1 MCNLRI
7 LKIYNSPLGE
17 SIVRPSEDLQSL
29 SDKLTYLQWD
39 GYSSKIFPINFIPEN
54 LVELVMP
61 NSQVEQLWSGVQP
74 LGSLK
79 KIDLSGCS
87 NLTKTPDLSDALN
100 LTNLTLEGCLSLGKF
115 PELPRNVKNL
125 NLSKTSIRE
134 VPSSIQRVSCLEIFD
149 LSDCRNLE
157 SLPTAICKLKSLQ
170 SLYLSGC
177 SKFRNFPEIVEP
189 MERLAELELD
199 RTAIKK
205 LHPSIEN
212 LVGLVSLHLKMC
224 QNLEFVPDS
233 IYNISSLEY
242 VSLWQCVRLKC
253 PSPDDLPKYLDA
265 SRTVVPRVESSRTVL
280 MRRRDSF
287 SNVGSSTRRYNYL
300 QRVPAET
307 AGSSSNQQSYSDLM
321 ILNPEPKESRIAPSL
336 REESILRE
344 ESTLSKFFSTTLKWR
359 TKG

>member
-1 MCNLRI
+1 M
-7 LKIYNSPLGE
+7 
-17 SIVRPSEDLQSL
+17 
-29 SDKLTYLQWD
+29 
-39 GYSSKIFPINFIPEN
+39 
-54 LVELVMP
+54 
-61 NSQVEQLWSGVQP
+61 
-74 LGSLK
+74 
-79 KIDLSGCS
+79 
-87 NLTKTPDLSDALN
+87 PDLSDALN

-189 MERLAELELD
+189 MEQLAELELD

-212 LVGLVSLHLKMC
+212 LVGLVSLHLEMC
-224 QNLEFVPDS
+224 ENLESVPDS

-242 VSLWQCVRLKC
+242 VSLWRCVRLKC

-280 MRRRDSF
+280 MRRWDPF
-287 SNVGSSTRRYNYL
+287 SNVARSLTRRYNYL
-300 QRVPAET
+300 QRVPATT
-307 AGSSSNQQSYSDLM
+307 AGSSSNQQSYSGLM
-321 ILNPEPKESRIAPSL
+321 ILNPETKESRIAPLL
-336 REESILRE
+336 REESIL
-344 ESTLSKFFSTTLKWR
+344 SKGLF
-359 TKG
+359 G